1 MYSSFIL
8 EFLGTILGFCYIYL
22 RISSFASR
30 RLFIV
35 IGVNPAIYLYLSKEK
50 LFSRINLV

>member
-35 IGVNPAIYLYLSKEK
+35 IGVNPAIYLYSSKEK